1 MVDLAGGEGRNAI
14 WFASRGWKA
23 ENVEFSEVALTK
35 FRSRAESLGFDDATF
50 ATLADAKTAKFQ
62 LEPDLLLV
70 CYLQLPWEE
79 LKQALEN
86 GLSQVR
92 NGQIFGVWH
101 ALRNVT
107 DGYGGPPRPELNVDP
122 ENLNAW
128 AADNN
133 LNATVEERQRRVE
146 TPDGPRFAIDVIFSA
161 EVASN

>member
-14 WFASRGWKA
+14 WFASRGWKV

-35 FRSRAESLGFDDATF
+35 FRSRAESLGFDDDTF
-50 ATLADAKTAKFQ
+50 ATLADAKNAKFQ

-79 LKQALEN
+79 LEQALEN

-101 ALRNVT
+101 ALKNVT
-107 DGYGGPPRPELNVDP
+107 DG
-122 ENLNAW
+122 
-128 AADNN
+128 
-133 LNATVEERQRRVE
+133 
-146 TPDGPRFAIDVIFSA
+146 
-161 EVASN
+161 